1 MVIITQFVILRPRP
15 SSRNRRHFGIQGSK
29 ISALSASLPR
39 LRMVR
44 HLLGDDWQLLERY
57 CNHVDISWHIT
68 YIYICVCIY
77 MYISVCVR
85 SRFSWNIYIY
95 ICVCVCFLLLRVRS
109 VRNTVF
115 LEAVYSVY
123 VTVPLVSSNMA
134 SCKPKNPMFGWLM
147 FPMGRRFP
155 PCLITGWS
163 IRRVCECVDMGA
175 SINGATMCYPNRWMV
190 YNG

>member
-68 YIYICVCIY
+68 YIYACVYVWSRLSWYIY
-77 MYISVCVR
+77 M
-85 SRFSWNIYIY
+85 Y
-95 ICVCVCFLLLRVRS
+95 ICVCVSCFCEYGLLEILYM
-109 VRNTVF
+109 
-115 LEAVYSVY
+115 EAVYSVY
-123 VTVPLVSSNMA
+123 VTSGVIKHGKL
-134 SCKPKNPMFGWLM
+134 KNPMFGWLM
-147 FPMGRRFP
+147 FPIAGDFRHV
-155 PCLITGWS
+155 WS
-163 IRRVCECVDMGA
+163 LVGVFGEYVSVLTWGLPIY
-175 SINGATMCYPNRWMV
+175 GATPIDGWFIMDNPTKMDDLGV
-190 YNG
+190 PPF